1 MPEKYGLSNQEL
13 FIMNVLWG
21 GYSEMTLGE
30 ITELLQE
37 QGFQPTIGTIKTYL
51 TRLVKKGALQTRK
64 VGHKLLYSPSCDRQ
78 EYEKRWTEDLLNK
91 HFCGSVK
98 IFLSALTGKDG
109 LTDKQIQELKDFC
122 DE

>member
-13 FIMNVLWG
+13 FIMNILWG

-30 ITELLQE
+30 ITELLQK

-64 VGHKLLYSPSCDRQ
+64 MGHKLLYTPSCDKQ
-78 EYEKRWTEDLLNK
+78 EYEKRWAENFLSEHYN
-91 HFCGSVK
+91 GS
-98 IFLSALTGKDG
+98 IRAFLSALTGKDG
-109 LTDKQIQELKDFC
+109 LDDRQIQELKEFF